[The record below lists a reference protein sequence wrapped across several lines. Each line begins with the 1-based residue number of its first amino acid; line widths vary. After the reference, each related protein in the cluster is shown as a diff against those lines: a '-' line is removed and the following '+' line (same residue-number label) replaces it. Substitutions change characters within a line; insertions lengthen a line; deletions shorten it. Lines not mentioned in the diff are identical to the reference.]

1 MVRLISVLVCLSL
14 ALPVVRAQNYAVA
27 EILGSAANSPI
38 KGKVTFEQDASAPL
52 GDMTVTYSITGLPP
66 SPPKGFGFH
75 VHQFGDTRITDT
87 LETMAAHFVP
97 FMMCDNPTDDA
108 CKAMI
113 ENDSVHGM
121 PGMAPLQRRQPGDMG
136 NIPCD
141 PNIFAE
147 CTDTSAGGVVSG
159 TLVIGQGKMS
169 LTDPM
174 RSIVGRVIV
183 IHSKTD
189 LGGTGAQCKEVLAGE
204 ASVLSDCCC
213 TADALAANP
222 PTCDPQDASGA
233 DATYESCDLDLTY
246 GAAGLPLAYGV
257 IGLGNPTKAGRTV
270 NAAQAPTTPKVDK
283 IACTFE
289 PPGVSGVALLSLQEP
304 CDKSKGCTARM
315 QAKLQ
320 GMAAGKSHSFHF
332 HEWGDMTVDIT
343 KAGELGE
350 IYYSKGITVD
360 EITVT
365 SSGEAQYDVN
375 FDLGKDVDN
384 LLEHVGRSLTVHEG
398 PDKSTPTIAAAA
410 CGLANPLS
418 KLENMQPVSQPSKQA
433 MSDGV
438 IALVV
443 VVAIVFPIV
452 LVIVVLYVLKKPIP
466 LCGKCIYG
474 KDGFKEVSVPP
485 PAGMV
490 RKPSVGPPAP
500 LEEWS
505 RPPPGPP
512 PGSGKV

>member
-1 MVRLISVLVCLSL
+1 LHWLRR
-14 ALPVVRAQNYAVA
+14 PTKRGA
-27 EILGSAANSPI
+27 EKDS
-38 KGKVTFEQDASAPL
+38 TH
-52 GDMTVTYSITGLPP
+52 GLPP
-66 SPPKGFGFH
+66 
-75 VHQFGDTRITDT
+75 
-87 LETMAAHFVP
+87 
-97 FMMCDNPTDDA
+97 NPT
-108 CKAMI
+108 
-113 ENDSVHGM
+113 
-121 PGMAPLQRRQPGDMG
+121 RQPGDMG
-136 NIPCD
+136 NIV
-141 PNIFAE
+141 AE
-147 CTDTSAGGVVSG
+147 NSVAKG
-159 TLVIGQGKMS
+159 TLTIGQGKMS
-169 LTDPM
+169 LVHEM

-189 LGGTGAQCKEVLAGE
+189 LGGTRAECKELLKAE
-204 ASVLSDCCC
+204 ASVLDDCCC
-213 TADALAANP
+213 TAKGLEDGICNSTDAIDP
-222 PTCDPQDASGA
+222 RPTWHHFYNASLPDDVPQPAM
-233 DATYESCDLDLTY
+233 YESCDLDLTY
-246 GAAGLPLAYGV
+246 GAAGDPLAYGV
-257 IGLGNPTKAGRTV
+257 IGLGNPTQAGRTV
-270 NAAQAPTTPKVDK
+270 NAAKAPTVPKVDK

-289 PPGVSGVALLSLQEP
+289 ASASTSSGVSGVALLSLQEP

-332 HEWGDMTVDIT
+332 HEWGDMTVEIT

-350 IYYSKGITVD
+350 IYYSKGINVD
-360 EITVT
+360 EIAVT

-418 KLENMQPVSQPSKQA
+418 KLENMQPASQPSKQA
-433 MSDGV
+433 LSGGV
-438 IALVV
+438 IGLVV
-443 VVAIVFPIV
+443 VVAIIFPIV
-452 LVIVVLYVLKKPIP
+452 LVIIVLYVLKKPIP

>member
-1 MVRLISVLVCLSL
+1 
-14 ALPVVRAQNYAVA
+14 
-27 EILGSAANSPI
+27 
-38 KGKVTFEQDASAPL
+38 
-52 GDMTVTYSITGLPP
+52 
-66 SPPKGFGFH
+66 
-75 VHQFGDTRITDT
+75 
-87 LETMAAHFVP
+87 
-97 FMMCDNPTDDA
+97 
-108 CKAMI
+108 
-113 ENDSVHGM
+113 
-121 PGMAPLQRRQPGDMG
+121 MG
-136 NIPCD
+136 NIV
-141 PNIFAE
+141 AE
-147 CTDTSAGGVVSG
+147 NSVAKG
-159 TLVIGQGKMS
+159 TLTIGEGKMS
-169 LTDPM
+169 LVHEM

-189 LGGTGAQCKEVLAGE
+189 LGGNKTECENLLRGQVPDRLAE
-204 ASVLSDCCC
+204 
-213 TADALAANP
+213 
-222 PTCDPQDASGA
+222 CDV
-233 DATYESCDLDLTY
+233 DLTY
-246 GAAGLPLAYGV
+246 GAAGDPLAYGV
-257 IGLGNPTKAGRTV
+257 IGLGNPTQVARTA
-270 NAAQAPTTPKVDK
+270 NAAKAPSVPKVDK

-289 PPGVSGVALLSLQEP
+289 ASPSTSGGVSGVALLSLQEP

-320 GMAAGKSHSFHF
+320 GLAKDKSHSFHF

-350 IYYSKGITVD
+350 IYSGGDEYEIKID

-365 SSGEAQYDVN
+365 ESGEAQYDVN
-375 FDLGKDVDN
+375 FDLGKEVDN
-384 LLEHVGRSLTVHEG
+384 LLVHVGRSLTVHDG
-398 PDKSTPTIAAAA
+398 PDKSTATIAAAA

-418 KLENMQPVSQPSKQA
+418 ELENMQPVSQPSKQA
-433 MSDGV
+433 LSDGV
-438 IALVV
+438 IGLVV

-452 LVIVVLYVLKKPIP
+452 LVIIVLYVLKKPIP